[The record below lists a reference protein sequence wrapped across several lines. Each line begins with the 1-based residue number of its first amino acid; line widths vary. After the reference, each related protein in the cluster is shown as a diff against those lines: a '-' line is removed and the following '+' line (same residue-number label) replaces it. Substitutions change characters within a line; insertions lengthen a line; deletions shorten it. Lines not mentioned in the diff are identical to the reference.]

1 MTSRQARTTVVIV
14 EDDERVRNLL
24 RTYLTEQK
32 FHVVTAKDA
41 REAERL
47 LDGLSMPA
55 VMLVDLL
62 LPHGSG
68 LDLVQ
73 RARKLHPRIGLIM
86 VSGQSDTIDRV
97 VGLEVGAD
105 DYVGKPFHLREV
117 LARINSLVRRLEETS
132 APSEPAS
139 SVFGFDGWEIDLE
152 RRSLT
157 GPAGQSLALT
167 AGEFDLLR
175 VFVLNAGR
183 VMDRN
188 RLMDL
193 TRGREWHACDRTIDA
208 QISRL
213 RRRIETDPRHPRIIK
228 SVRAVGYVMS
238 SPVTRLRAR

>member
-1 MTSRQARTTVVIV
+1 MTSKQAQTSVVVV

-32 FHVVTAKDA
+32 FNVVTAKDA

-47 LDGLSMPA
+47 LEGLVMPA
-55 VMLVDLL
+55 IMLVDVL
-62 LPHGSG
+62 LPDGNG

-73 RARKLHPRIGLIM
+73 RARKLHPQIGLIM

-117 LARINSLVRRLEETS
+117 LARINSLVRRLQETGG
-132 APSEPAS
+132 PSEPAS

-157 GPAGQSLALT
+157 SPRGQSLSLT

-193 TRGREWHACDRTIDA
+193 TRGRAWHACDRTIDA

-213 RRRIETDPRHPRIIK
+213 RRRIELDPRHPRIIK

-238 SPVTRLRAR
+238 SPVTRLRAP